1 MRLAAVPLSAL
12 RASPHSDLPGQTCPC
27 GHAGSDGPALA
38 LLPIYGSLPP
48 VPPLVFDDMGPYWA
62 GRPYLPRLPAGR
74 PGSRWE
80 LSFLDRY
87 GNPGIHADGRTS
99 AALSRTGTA
108 VGNRPDLCAPAA
120 MTRPLT

>member
-27 GHAGSDGPALA
+27 GRAGSDGSALA

-48 VPPLVFDDMGPYWA
+48 LPPLVFDDLGPCWA
-62 GRPYLPRLPAGR
+62 AGHISQGFLPLDQEVG
-74 PGSRWE
+74 GSLR
-80 LSFLDRY
+80 FLDRD

-99 AALSRTGTA
+99 AALFRTGTA
-108 VGNRPDLCAPAA
+108 VGSRPDLCAPAA
-120 MTRPLT
+120 MTRPFT